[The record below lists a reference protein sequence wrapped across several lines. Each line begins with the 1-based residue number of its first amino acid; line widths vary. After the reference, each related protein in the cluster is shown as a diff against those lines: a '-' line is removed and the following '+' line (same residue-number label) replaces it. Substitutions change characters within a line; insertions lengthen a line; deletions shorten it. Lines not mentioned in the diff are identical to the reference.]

1 MLVLWKIYINI
12 YQHKLDEKLKEQFL
26 NTYKFSNHDNNKFIL
41 LLWKG
46 VYPFEY
52 IDDWEKFNE
61 TSLLEKEEFY
71 SHLNMEGIT
80 DADYVHAKEV
90 SKDFEIKNV
99 GEYHDLY
106 VQIDTVLLAGVF
118 ENFRN
123 KCLEMYQLDPE

>member
-1 MLVLWKIYINI
+1 MFVLWKIYINI
-12 YQHKLDEKLKEQFL
+12 YQHKFDEKLKEQFL

-61 TSLLEKEEFY
+61 TSLLKKEEFY

-123 KCLEMYQLDPE
+123 KCLEMHQLDPE

>member
-1 MLVLWKIYINI
+1 MFVLWKIYINI
-12 YQHKLDEKLKEQFL
+12 YQHKFDEKLKEQFL
-26 NTYKFSNHDNNKFIL
+26 NRYKFSNHDNNKFIL

-61 TSLLEKEEFY
+61 ISLLEKEEFY

-106 VQIDTVLLAGVF
+106 VQIDTILLAGVF

>member
-1 MLVLWKIYINI
+1 M
-12 YQHKLDEKLKEQFL
+12 
-26 NTYKFSNHDNNKFIL
+26 
-41 LLWKG
+41 LWKG

-61 TSLLEKEEFY
+61 ISLLEKEEFY

-99 GEYHDLY
+99 GEYHVLY
-106 VQIDTVLLAGVF
+106 VKMDTVLLAGVF

>member
-1 MLVLWKIYINI
+1 MFVLWKIYINI
-12 YQHKLDEKLKEQFL
+12 YQHKFDEKLKEQFL